1 MMYTIFDEYFIC
13 LVHDILNDQL
23 NEDNASQLVP
33 VEDTEFVY
41 RNLTI
46 PIGTTFDKSLNI
58 VVDGKHVDLSYISF
72 NHDKFNKFLT
82 KNIRSQAFDGISA
95 NIGRIVNVDNLTAEI
110 GSRLSKIVSDLEDSN
125 IPSSFSQVYYENDV
139 KNLSKKIPNTFA
151 LARFNVGFL
160 KQHGIKVLR
169 TAIDASNPH
178 VLIVSEKLE
187 KQVSNYIKNK
197 INGNYSNIDILDTNE
212 QNDVYNFL
220 KNIIYD
226 DIKTSTYVPL
236 SYNPIDGK
244 VIRKQAKADKP
255 KDIMQDMEKHC
266 VFSSIF
272 HRTFFDSHLQTK
284 HLTHSV
290 CYDGSEFIIYRYDS
304 AMDKYIFKA
313 LKEPKKYGVTII
325 ESFRSF
331 LERKGILESLY
342 K

>member
-1 MMYTIFDEYFIC
+1 MYTIFDEYLMC
-13 LVHDILNDQL
+13 LIHDILSNQL
-23 NEDNASQLVP
+23 NEDSHAQLIQVA
-33 VEDTEFVY
+33 DDEFVY

-46 PIGTTFDKSLNI
+46 PNVDILNQKMELTI
-58 VVDGKHVDLSYISF
+58 
-72 NHDKFNKFLT
+72 NNKFLNLSYARIND
-82 KNIRSQAFDGISA
+82 KKFKEFLEDNIKLQAFDGISA
-95 NIGRIVNVDNLTAEI
+95 NIGRIAKIENLTAKMND
-110 GSRLSKIVSDLEDSN
+110 RLNDIVTKLKVN
-125 IPSSFSQVYYENDV
+125 GIISSFSQVYYENDV

-151 LARFNVGFL
+151 LARFKVGFL
-160 KQHGIKVLR
+160 KQNGIKVLR
-169 TAIDASNPH
+169 TFNNTSKPH

-187 KQVSNYIKNK
+187 EQVSNYIKNK

-212 QNDVYNFL
+212 QNYVYGFL

-226 DIKTSTYVPL
+226 DIKTYTYVPL

-244 VIRKQAKADKP
+244 VIRKNVKIKN
-255 KDIMQDMEKHC
+255 MEDMEKHC
-266 VFSSIF
+266 VFTSIF
-272 HRTFFDSHLQTK
+272 HRTYFDNHLQTK

-331 LERKGILESLY
+331 LERKGILETLY

>member
-1 MMYTIFDEYFIC
+1 MHTIFDEYFIC

-33 VEDTEFVY
+33 VEDSEFVY

-46 PIGTTFDKSLNI
+46 PHGTTFDKSLNI

-151 LARFNVGFL
+151 LARFKVEFL

-169 TAIDASNPH
+169 TANNTSNPH

-187 KQVSNYIKNK
+187 KQVSNYIKNNLK
-197 INGNYSNIDILDTNE
+197 DKKSNFDILDTNE
-212 QNDVYNFL
+212 QNYVYDFL
-220 KNIIYD
+220 K
-226 DIKTSTYVPL
+226 
-236 SYNPIDGK
+236 
-244 VIRKQAKADKP
+244 
-255 KDIMQDMEKHC
+255 
-266 VFSSIF
+266 
-272 HRTFFDSHLQTK
+272 
-284 HLTHSV
+284 
-290 CYDGSEFIIYRYDS
+290 
-304 AMDKYIFKA
+304 KYY
-313 LKEPKKYGVTII
+313 L
-325 ESFRSF
+325 
-331 LERKGILESLY
+331 
-342 K
+342 

>member
-1 MMYTIFDEYFIC
+1 MYTIFDEYLMC
-13 LVHDILNDQL
+13 LIHDILNNQL
-23 NEDNASQLVP
+23 NEDSHSQLIQVA
-33 VEDTEFVY
+33 DDEFVY

-46 PIGTTFDKSLNI
+46 PNVDVLNQNMELTI
-58 VVDGKHVDLSYISF
+58 
-72 NHDKFNKFLT
+72 NNKFLNISYT
-82 KNIRSQAFDGISA
+82 RINDKNFKKFLEDNIKLQAFDGISA
-95 NIGRIVNVDNLTAEI
+95 NIGKFAKIENLTAKMND
-110 GSRLSKIVSDLEDSN
+110 RLNDIVTKLKVN
-125 IPSSFSQVYYENDV
+125 GIISSFSQVYYENDV

-151 LARFNVGFL
+151 LARFKVGFL

-169 TAIDASNPH
+169 TAIDASKPH

-187 KQVSNYIKNK
+187 KQISNYVKNK
-197 INGNYSNIDILDTNE
+197 INGKYSPIDILDTNE

-236 SYNPIDGK
+236 SYNPKKGVID
-244 VIRKQAKADKP
+244 R
-255 KDIMQDMEKHC
+255 KDIEQLPIMKNHC
-266 VFSSIF
+266 VFTSIF
-272 HRTFFDSHLQTK
+272 HRAYLDDFLQKK

-290 CYDGSEFIIYRYDS
+290 CYDGDGFILFEYDS
-304 AMDKYIFKA
+304 TMDKYIFNV
-313 LKEPKKYGVTII
+313 LKQLHNNEQVT

>member
-1 MMYTIFDEYFIC
+1 MYTIFDEYFIC
-13 LVHDILNDQL
+13 LVHDILDNHL
-23 NEDNASQLVP
+23 NEDNNAQLVP
-33 VEDTEFVY
+33 VDDNEFVY

-46 PIGTTFDKSLNI
+46 PRRTTFDKSLNI
-58 VVDGKHVDLSYISF
+58 VVDGEHVDLSYISF
-72 NHDKFNKFLT
+72 NHDNFKDFL
-82 KNIRSQAFDGISA
+82 KNNIKSQANDGISA
-95 NIGRIVNVDNLTAEI
+95 NTGRFFVNVKNFTTEI
-110 GSRLSKIVSDLEDSN
+110 GIRLSKIVSELEDSN

-169 TAIDASNPH
+169 TANNTSNPH

-187 KQVSNYIKNK
+187 KQVSNYIKNNLK
-197 INGNYSNIDILDTNE
+197 DKKSNFDILDTNE

-244 VIRKQAKADKP
+244 VIRKQAKADKT

-272 HRTFFDSHLQTK
+272 HRTYFDKFIQTK

-290 CYDGSEFIIYRYDS
+290 CYNGSEFIIYRYDS
-304 AMDKYIFKA
+304 AMDEYIFKA
-313 LKEPKKYGVTII
+313 LQNPDRYNVTII

>member
-1 MMYTIFDEYFIC
+1 MYTIFDEYLMC
-13 LVHDILNDQL
+13 LIHDILNNQL
-23 NEDNASQLVP
+23 NEDSHAQLIQVA
-33 VEDTEFVY
+33 DDEFVY

-46 PIGTTFDKSLNI
+46 PNVDILNQKMELTI
-58 VVDGKHVDLSYISF
+58 
-72 NHDKFNKFLT
+72 NNKFL
-82 KNIRSQAFDGISA
+82 NISYARINDKKFKEFLEDNIKLQAFDGISA
-95 NIGRIVNVDNLTAEI
+95 NIGKVVDVKNLTAEI
-110 GSRLSKIVSDLEDSN
+110 GSRLNKIVSELEDYN

-160 KQHGIKVLR
+160 KQNGIKVLR
-169 TAIDASNPH
+169 TANNTSNPH

-187 KQVSNYIKNK
+187 EQVSNYIKNNLK
-197 INGNYSNIDILDTNE
+197 DKKSNFDILNTNE
-212 QNDVYNFL
+212 QNYVYDFL

-244 VIRKQAKADKP
+244 IIRKQANADKA

-272 HRTFFDSHLQTK
+272 HRTYFDKFIQTK

-290 CYDGSEFIIYRYDS
+290 CYDGKEFIIYRYDS

-313 LKEPKKYGVTII
+313 LRKLYQNKEKVT

-331 LERKGILESLY
+331 LERKGILEALY

>member
-1 MMYTIFDEYFIC
+1 MYTIFDEYFIC

-23 NEDNASQLVP
+23 NEDNESQLVP

-46 PIGTTFDKSLNI
+46 PIGTNFDKSLTI
-58 VVDGKHVDLSYISF
+58 DVDGKHVDLSYISF

-95 NIGRIVNVDNLTAEI
+95 NIGKVVDVKNLTANMND
-110 GSRLSKIVSDLEDSN
+110 RLNGIVTKLKDKGID
-125 IPSSFSQVYYENDV
+125 SSFSQVYYENDV

-169 TAIDASNPH
+169 TANNTSNPH
-178 VLIVSEKLE
+178 VVIVSEKLE
-187 KQVSNYIKNK
+187 EQVSNYVKNK
-197 INGNYSNIDILDTNE
+197 INGKQSEFNILDTNE

-226 DIKTSTYVPL
+226 DIKTSTYVPV
-236 SYNPIDGK
+236 SYNPKKGVVD
-244 VIRKQAKADKP
+244 R
-255 KDIMQDMEKHC
+255 KDIKQLPIMKNHC
-266 VFSSIF
+266 VFTSIF
-272 HRTFFDSHLQTK
+272 HRAYLDILLQKK

-290 CYDGSEFIIYRYDS
+290 CYDGDGFIIFEYKS
-304 AMDKYIFKA
+304 EMDKYIFDVLQELYQNKG
-313 LKEPKKYGVTII
+313 KVT

>member
-1 MMYTIFDEYFIC
+1 MYTIFDEYFLC

-23 NEDNASQLVP
+23 NEDNTSQLIP
-33 VEDTEFVY
+33 VDDSEFVY
-41 RNLTI
+41 RNLSI
-46 PIGTTFDKSLNI
+46 PNGIKLKEPLNLVI
-58 VVDGKHVDLSYISF
+58 DGKQITSF
-72 NHDKFNKFLT
+72 YRRINNRKFKSFLYE
-82 KNIRSQAFDGISA
+82 NIKSQANDGISA
-95 NIGRIVNVDNLTAEI
+95 NIGKSAGMENLTANMND
-110 GSRLSKIVSDLEDSN
+110 RLNGIVTKLKDKGID
-125 IPSSFSQVYYENDV
+125 SSFSQVYYENDV
-139 KNLSKKIPNTFA
+139 KTFHNKIKNTFA

-169 TAIDASNPH
+169 TANNTSNPH

-236 SYNPIDGK
+236 SYNPKKGVVD
-244 VIRKQAKADKP
+244 R
-255 KDIMQDMEKHC
+255 KDIEQLPNMENHC
-266 VFSSIF
+266 VFTSIF
-272 HRTFFDSHLQTK
+272 HRAYLDILLQKK

-290 CYDGSEFIIYRYDS
+290 CYDGDGFIIFEYKS
-304 AMDKYIFKA
+304 AMDDYISDVLQELYQNKG
-313 LKEPKKYGVTII
+313 KVT

-331 LERKGILESLY
+331 LEQKGILESLY
-342 K
+342 KW

>member
-1 MMYTIFDEYFIC
+1 MYTIFDEYFIC

-23 NEDNASQLVP
+23 NEDNTSQLIP

-46 PIGTTFDKSLNI
+46 PRRTTFDKKLNI
-58 VVDGKHVDLSYISF
+58 VVDGETVNLSYISF
-72 NHDKFNKFLT
+72 NHDDFKNFLEN
-82 KNIRSQAFDGISA
+82 NIKLQAFDGISA

-169 TAIDASNPH
+169 TANNTSNPH

-187 KQVSNYIKNK
+187 KQVSNYIKNNLK
-197 INGNYSNIDILDTNE
+197 DKKSNFDILNTNE
-212 QNDVYNFL
+212 QNYIYDFL

-226 DIKTSTYVPL
+226 DIKTYTYVPL

-244 VIRKQAKADKP
+244 VIRKNVKIK
-255 KDIMQDMEKHC
+255 DMEDMGKHC
-266 VFSSIF
+266 VFTSIF
-272 HRTFFDSHLQTK
+272 HRTFFDNHLQTK

-290 CYDGSEFIIYRYDS
+290 CYNGSEFIIYRYDS
-304 AMDKYIFKA
+304 AMDEYIFKA
-313 LKEPKKYGVTII
+313 LQNPDRYNVTII

>member
-1 MMYTIFDEYFIC
+1 MYTIFDEYFLC

-23 NEDNASQLVP
+23 NEDNTSQLIP
-33 VEDTEFVY
+33 VDDSEFVY
-41 RNLTI
+41 RNLSI
-46 PIGTTFDKSLNI
+46 PNGIKLKEPLNLVI
-58 VVDGKHVDLSYISF
+58 DGKQITSF
-72 NHDKFNKFLT
+72 YRRINNRKFKSFLYE
-82 KNIRSQAFDGISA
+82 NIKSQANDGISA
-95 NIGRIVNVDNLTAEI
+95 NIGKSAGMENLTANMND
-110 GSRLSKIVSDLEDSN
+110 RLNGIVTKLKDKGID
-125 IPSSFSQVYYENDV
+125 SSFSQVYYENDV
-139 KNLSKKIPNTFA
+139 KTFHNKIKNTFA

-169 TAIDASNPH
+169 TANNTSNPH

-236 SYNPIDGK
+236 SYNPKKGVVD
-244 VIRKQAKADKP
+244 R
-255 KDIMQDMEKHC
+255 KDIDQLPNMENHC
-266 VFSSIF
+266 VFTSIF
-272 HRTFFDSHLQTK
+272 HRAYLDILLQKK

-290 CYDGSEFIIYRYDS
+290 CYDGDGFIIFEYKS
-304 AMDKYIFKA
+304 AMDDYISDVLQELYQNKG
-313 LKEPKKYGVTII
+313 KVT

-342 K
+342 KWWNR

>member
-1 MMYTIFDEYFIC
+1 MRSIFDEYIIC
-13 LVHDILNDQL
+13 LIHDILNNQL
-23 NEDNASQLVP
+23 NEDSHAQIIP
-33 VEDTEFVY
+33 VKDDEFVY

-46 PIGTTFDKSLNI
+46 ADDVPLDKTL
-58 VVDGKHVDLSYISF
+58 DLTINNKTIITNYTKIYDNAF
-72 NHDKFNKFLT
+72 KKFLY
-82 KNIRSQAFDGISA
+82 KNIKSQAGDGISA
-95 NIGRIVNVDNLTAEI
+95 RIGKFAKVENLTAKMND
-110 GSRLSKIVSDLEDSN
+110 RLNDIVAKLKDKGIN
-125 IPSSFSQVYYENDV
+125 SSFSQVYYENDV
-139 KNLSKKIPNTFA
+139 KMFHNKIKNTFA

-187 KQVSNYIKNK
+187 EQVSNYVKNK
-197 INGNYSNIDILDTNE
+197 LNGKQSRFNILNTNE

-236 SYNPIDGK
+236 SYNPKNGVVD
-244 VIRKQAKADKP
+244 R
-255 KDIMQDMEKHC
+255 KDIDQLPNMENHC
-266 VFSSIF
+266 VFTSIF
-272 HRTFFDSHLQTK
+272 HRAYLDILLQKK

-290 CYDGSEFIIYRYDS
+290 CYDGDGFILFEYDS
-304 AMDKYIFKA
+304 AMDDYIFNV
-313 LKEPKKYGVTII
+313 LKQLHNKEKVT

>member
-1 MMYTIFDEYFIC
+1 MYTIFDEYFIC

-58 VVDGKHVDLSYISF
+58 VVDGKNVDLSYISF

-169 TAIDASNPH
+169 TANNTSNPH

-226 DIKTSTYVPL
+226 DIKTYTYVPL

-244 VIRKQAKADKP
+244 VIRKNVKIKN
-255 KDIMQDMEKHC
+255 MEDMEKHC
-266 VFSSIF
+266 VFTSIF
-272 HRTFFDSHLQTK
+272 HRTYFDNHLQTK

-313 LKEPKKYGVTII
+313 LKEPKKYGVTIT

-331 LERKGILESLY
+331 LERKGILETLY

>member
-139 KNLSKKIPNTFA
+139 KNLSKKN
-151 LARFNVGFL
+151 
-160 KQHGIKVLR
+160 
-169 TAIDASNPH
+169 
-178 VLIVSEKLE
+178 SE
-187 KQVSNYIKNK
+187 YIC
-197 INGNYSNIDILDTNE
+197 T
-212 QNDVYNFL
+212 
-220 KNIIYD
+220 
-226 DIKTSTYVPL
+226 
-236 SYNPIDGK
+236 
-244 VIRKQAKADKP
+244 
-255 KDIMQDMEKHC
+255 C
-266 VFSSIF
+266 
-272 HRTFFDSHLQTK
+272 
-284 HLTHSV
+284 
-290 CYDGSEFIIYRYDS
+290 
-304 AMDKYIFKA
+304 
-313 LKEPKKYGVTII
+313 TI
-325 ESFRSF
+325 
-331 LERKGILESLY
+331 
-342 K
+342 

>member
-125 IPSSFSQVYYENDV
+125 IPSCFSQVYYENDV

-169 TAIDASNPH
+169 TANNTSNPH

-226 DIKTSTYVPL
+226 DIKTYTYVPL

-244 VIRKQAKADKP
+244 VIRKNVKIKN
-255 KDIMQDMEKHC
+255 MEDMEKHC
-266 VFSSIF
+266 VFTSIF
-272 HRTFFDSHLQTK
+272 HRTYFDNHLQTK

>member
-1 MMYTIFDEYFIC
+1 MHTIFDEYFIC

-58 VVDGKHVDLSYISF
+58 VVDGEHVDLSYISF
-72 NHDKFNKFLT
+72 NHDKFNKFIND
-82 KNIRSQAFDGISA
+82 NIKLQAFDGISA
-95 NIGRIVNVDNLTAEI
+95 NIGGIVNVDNLTAEI

-169 TAIDASNPH
+169 TFNNTSKPH

-187 KQVSNYIKNK
+187 EQVSNYIKNK
-197 INGNYSNIDILDTNE
+197 INGKQLRINILDTNE
-212 QNDVYNFL
+212 QNYVYDFL

-244 VIRKQAKADKP
+244 VIRKQAKADKT

-272 HRTFFDSHLQTK
+272 HRTYFDKFIQTK

-290 CYDGSEFIIYRYDS
+290 CYNGSEFIIYRYDS
-304 AMDKYIFKA
+304 AMDNYIYQA
-313 LKEPKKYGVTII
+313 LREPDRYNVTII

>member
-1 MMYTIFDEYFIC
+1 MYTIFDEYFLC

-23 NEDNASQLVP
+23 NEDNTSQLIP
-33 VEDTEFVY
+33 VDDSEFVY
-41 RNLTI
+41 RNLSI
-46 PIGTTFDKSLNI
+46 PNGIKLKEPLNLVI
-58 VVDGKHVDLSYISF
+58 DGKQITSF
-72 NHDKFNKFLT
+72 YRRINNRKFKSFLYE
-82 KNIRSQAFDGISA
+82 NIKSQANDGISA
-95 NIGRIVNVDNLTAEI
+95 NIGKSAGMENLTANMND
-110 GSRLSKIVSDLEDSN
+110 RLNGIVTKLKDKGID
-125 IPSSFSQVYYENDV
+125 SSFSQVYYENDV
-139 KNLSKKIPNTFA
+139 KTFHNKIKNTFA

-169 TAIDASNPH
+169 TANNTSNPH

-236 SYNPIDGK
+236 SYNPKKGVVD
-244 VIRKQAKADKP
+244 R
-255 KDIMQDMEKHC
+255 KDIEQLPIMKNHC
-266 VFSSIF
+266 VFTSIF
-272 HRTFFDSHLQTK
+272 HRAYLDILLQKK

-290 CYDGSEFIIYRYDS
+290 CYDGDGFIIFEYKS
-304 AMDKYIFKA
+304 AMDDYISDVLQELYQNKG
-313 LKEPKKYGVTII
+313 KVT

-331 LERKGILESLY
+331 LERKGILETLY
-342 K
+342 KWWNR